1 MSISEVQRLQG
12 LVPAARLDGAAA
24 KSAEKRAGQPATGA
38 PHAAPAT
45 GISVEVASGLAAGE
59 PPVSSERVAEI
70 RAALKD
76 GSYPLVPA
84 KIADAM
90 IAARLSMGLGE

>member
-12 LVPAARLDGAAA
+12 LVPVSSIGKGDA
-24 KSAEKRAGQPATGA
+24 KSAASRDAISAEAPQARQAGPGVN
-38 PHAAPAT
+38 
-45 GISVEVASGLAAGE
+45 VEVVAKLDAGD
-59 PPVSSERVAEI
+59 PPVASERVAEI

-76 GSYPLVPA
+76 GSYPLVPT

-90 IAARLSMGLGE
+90 IAARISVGLGQ

>member
-1 MSISEVQRLQG
+1 MSIFEIQRLQG
-12 LVPAARLDGAAA
+12 LVPSSALGAREGAELD
-24 KSAEKRAGQPATGA
+24 KSPADKSGSKQTSASTG
-38 PHAAPAT
+38 
-45 GISVEVASGLAAGE
+45 GVSVEVSKRVDAGE

-70 RAALKD
+70 RAALRD

-84 KIADAM
+84 EIADAM